1 MFNFLVVDF
10 FVQILNLYSRNLIQQ
25 LSKKLSTKLKKKKV
39 NFIDFII
46 EKIKPFSF
54 QNTIISLTRWI
65 NQILEIIIPF
75 TEHQTTSN
83 ILQQI

>member
-10 FVQILNLYSRNLIQQ
+10 FVQILNLYSGNLIQQ

-39 NFIDFII
+39 NFIDLII
-46 EKIKPFSF
+46 ETPFSF

>member
-10 FVQILNLYSRNLIQQ
+10 FVQILNLCSGNLIQQ

-54 QNTIISLTRWI
+54 QNTIISLTR
-65 NQILEIIIPF
+65 
-75 TEHQTTSN
+75 
-83 ILQQI
+83 

>member
-10 FVQILNLYSRNLIQQ
+10 FVQILNLYSGNLIQQ

-39 NFIDFII
+39 NFIDLII
-46 EKIKPFSF
+46 ETPFSF

-83 ILQQI
+83 IFQQI